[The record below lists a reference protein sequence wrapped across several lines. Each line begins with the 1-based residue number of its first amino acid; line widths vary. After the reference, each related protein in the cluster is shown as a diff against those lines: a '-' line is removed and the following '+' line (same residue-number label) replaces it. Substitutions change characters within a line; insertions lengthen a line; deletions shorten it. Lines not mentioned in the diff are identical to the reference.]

1 MGLCLVAIQFVTN
14 RRRTNL
20 ALVVLSLLG
29 PAARGQDP
37 VAAFGR
43 AISLAQAR
51 QLALERNG
59 DFRSAQFQVDAALG
73 QLKVAR
79 EVPNPTLGLSTAK
92 ISTDGVPEG
101 TTLGNGLLSRAYD
114 SIVSLSELIQVSKR
128 GLLRDSANAGV
139 HVAEFQLEDAR
150 RLLLQGVTQA
160 YVAALL
166 AKEQARVLCLSAA
179 ALRHEAD
186 VAAHRFQAGDLSKA
200 DQSRIEIAAE
210 QDELNAA
217 SQEATE
223 KAAVVALEALI
234 GEPKANGGTILT
246 DSLEGLAGSPA
257 ADADESTVLKRP
269 DIAAAEAAVNQAEL
283 NVTLARHQRIP
294 DVTVSVQYERNPP
307 AQPDTVGVGV
317 SLPLPVLNQY
327 SGDIQGALA
336 AKNQAQAH
344 LEKVRVQATAD
355 VAAARVAYQEAAAR
369 LEKYRKSLL
378 PQSAEV
384 TRSVAYAYEKG
395 GAALIDLLDA
405 QRGDN
410 DIRLADVQAEADTAA
425 ALSSLLA
432 ALGRL

>member
-1 MGLCLVAIQFVTN
+1 
-14 RRRTNL
+14 L

-179 ALRHEAD
+179 ALMR
-186 VAAHRFQAGDLSKA
+186 RTSPRTG
-200 DQSRIEIAAE
+200 SRR
-210 QDELNAA
+210 
-217 SQEATE
+217 AT
-223 KAAVVALEALI
+223 
-234 GEPKANGGTILT
+234 
-246 DSLEGLAGSPA
+246 SP
-257 ADADESTVLKRP
+257 RP
-269 DIAAAEAAVNQAEL
+269 
-283 NVTLARHQRIP
+283 T
-294 DVTVSVQYERNPP
+294 S
-307 AQPDTVGVGV
+307 
-317 SLPLPVLNQY
+317 
-327 SGDIQGALA
+327 
-336 AKNQAQAH
+336 
-344 LEKVRVQATAD
+344 
-355 VAAARVAYQEAAAR
+355 
-369 LEKYRKSLL
+369 
-378 PQSAEV
+378 
-384 TRSVAYAYEKG
+384 
-395 GAALIDLLDA
+395 
-405 QRGDN
+405 RG
-410 DIRLADVQAEADTAA
+410 
-425 ALSSLLA
+425 
-432 ALGRL
+432 

>member
-1 MGLCLVAIQFVTN
+1 MGLCLVGIQFVTN
-14 RRRTNL
+14 RPGIGL
-20 ALVVLSLLG
+20 ALVAVSLLVTAAHCQDQTAVSAKALSL
-29 PAARGQDP
+29 AHAH
-37 VAAFGR
+37 
-43 AISLAQAR
+43 

-73 QLKVAR
+73 QLKAAR
-79 EVPNPTLGLSTAK
+79 ELPNPTLGLSTAK

-139 HVAEFQLEDAR
+139 HVAEFQLDDGR
-150 RLLLQGVTQA
+150 RLLIQGVTQA

-166 AKEQARVLCLSAA
+166 AKEQAQVLNLSAA
-179 ALRHEAD
+179 ALRHEAE
-186 VAAHRFQAGDLSKA
+186 VAAHRYQAGDLSKA

-217 SQEATE
+217 SQEAAE

-234 GEPKANGGTILT
+234 GEPKANGGTTLT
-246 DSLEGLAGSPA
+246 DSLESLASAPA
-257 ADADESTVLKRP
+257 ADTDEAAVLKRP

-294 DVTVSVQYERNPP
+294 DVTVSVLYERNPP
-307 AQPDTVGVGV
+307 VQPDTVGVGV

-327 SGDIQGALA
+327 SGEIQGALA
-336 AKNQAQAH
+336 AKNQAQAR

-369 LEKYRKSLL
+369 LGKYQKSLL
-378 PQSAEV
+378 PRSAEV

-405 QRGDN
+405 QRSDN
-410 DIRLADVQAEADTAA
+410 DIRLAEAQAEADTAA
-425 ALSSLLA
+425 AFSALLA

>member
-139 HVAEFQLEDAR
+139 HVAEFQLDDAR

-327 SGDIQGALA
+327 SGEIQGALA

>member
-1 MGLCLVAIQFVTN
+1 MGLCLVGIQFVTN
-14 RRRTNL
+14 RPGIGL
-20 ALVVLSLLG
+20 ALVAVSLLVTAAHCQDQTAVSAKALSL
-29 PAARGQDP
+29 AHAH
-37 VAAFGR
+37 
-43 AISLAQAR
+43 

-73 QLKVAR
+73 QLKASR
-79 EVPNPTLGLSTAK
+79 ELPNPTLGLSTAK

-139 HVAEFQLEDAR
+139 HVAEFQLDDGR
-150 RLLLQGVTQA
+150 RLLIQGVTQA

-166 AKEQARVLCLSAA
+166 AKEQAQVLNLSAA
-179 ALRHEAD
+179 ALRHEAE
-186 VAAHRFQAGDLSKA
+186 VAAHRYQAGDLSKA

-217 SQEATE
+217 SQEAAE

-234 GEPKANGGTILT
+234 GEPKANGGTTLT
-246 DSLEGLAGSPA
+246 DSLESLASAPA
-257 ADADESTVLKRP
+257 ADTDEAAVLKRP

-294 DVTVSVQYERNPP
+294 DVTVSVLYERNPP
-307 AQPDTVGVGV
+307 VQPDTVGVGV

-327 SGDIQGALA
+327 SGEIQGALA
-336 AKNQAQAH
+336 AKNQAQAR

-369 LEKYRKSLL
+369 LGKYQTSLL
-378 PQSAEV
+378 PRSAEV

-405 QRGDN
+405 QRSDN
-410 DIRLADVQAEADTAA
+410 DIRLAEAQAEADTAA
-425 ALSSLLA
+425 AFSALLA